1 MLVKTNTEGQFSFQ
15 GMNNNQEYSLSADHT
30 DKYDNG
36 VSTLDLVMIQ
46 RHILGSQKL
55 NSPYQI
61 IAADAN
67 ADTKVSASDLVE
79 LRKIILGV
87 KDKLDNNKSWRFVDA
102 NQSFADPSKP
112 FPFSEIVKV
121 NFQGTSVLNNNLKG
135 IKIGDVNES
144 AAVNLNGNVAEPR
157 SNKAIKL
164 ELGQQVYEQ
173 GSRIIVPVYAGNE
186 VDITGM
192 QFTLNY
198 NEAGLKFI
206 GVVPGVI
213 DMDENNFHANNGKLA
228 ASWASNTTM
237 EVMKNDE
244 LFALV
249 FEANATGTMSQSL
262 SLSSDVV
269 KAEAYDDNLD
279 IVKVDLSFRNAEQ
292 IAGVTLMQNV
302 PNPFVSQTTIQFVM
316 PDAQK
321 ATLKV
326 FDITGKTVFTKTGE
340 FVKGNNQIVLTSDQL
355 GAAGVLYYQLESN
368 GFTSTKKMI
377 MMNK

>member
-1 MLVKTNTEGQFSFQ
+1 
-15 GMNNNQEYSLSADHT
+15 
-30 DKYDNG
+30 
-36 VSTLDLVMIQ
+36 
-46 RHILGSQKL
+46 
-55 NSPYQI
+55 
-61 IAADAN
+61 
-67 ADTKVSASDLVE
+67 
-79 LRKIILGV
+79 
-87 KDKLDNNKSWRFVDA
+87 
-102 NQSFADPSKP
+102 
-112 FPFSEIVKV
+112 
-121 NFQGTSVLNNNLKG
+121 
-135 IKIGDVNES
+135 
-144 AAVNLNGNVAEPR
+144 
-157 SNKAIKL
+157 
-164 ELGQQVYEQ
+164 
-173 GSRIIVPVYAGNE
+173 
-186 VDITGM
+186 
-192 QFTLNY
+192 
-198 NEAGLKFI
+198 
-206 GVVPGVI
+206 
-213 DMDENNFHANNGKLA
+213 MDENNFHANNGKLA